1 MLDPTDSH
9 LCQHLTHFVFFE
21 ELTFI
26 LKNKDIDNI
35 DLNLIYFLSNKR
47 KYKNLEALTQV
58 SSLNHYED
66 LKKRIIKTD
75 KSLKVNSSIKS
86 VSFINL

>member
-26 LKNKDIDNI
+26 LKLLPLLTFASEEI
-35 DLNLIYFLSNKR
+35 KR
-47 KYKNLEALTQV
+47 KW
-58 SSLNHYED
+58 SSSPSFL
-66 LKKRIIKTD
+66 RTS
-75 KSLKVNSSIKS
+75 KS
-86 VSFINL
+86 